1 MTTAAKGLNFH
12 RLSITAK
19 IWLSIGIFTLGFV
32 LSTFLGQAQ
41 GRATENALRTTSATL
56 FPAAQQSQE
65 AEAAFQRV
73 VKALSDAALMQD
85 ASKLDSASEQG
96 GKVADGLRAIAAVQ
110 GVSGAHTDE
119 ANKLANDVE
128 TFVHQSNAVYRK
140 ALANPDSMVE
150 GGMQK
155 QMRALAECSNSLK
168 GALGNLK
175 EACSRDLQGKLTTL
189 ERRSEDQRML
199 MLIVFASTLVIA
211 GLIVRLTIRQSITKP
226 LTAVVGHLDQIVGGD
241 VSGNVAP
248 EYLARRDEI
257 GLLGQSMQTMSE
269 TLRGMM
275 REISDGSGVMFA
287 SSSELYTSSGKMS
300 DGSRA
305 ALANTHAVAA
315 TAEQMHVNMVS
326 VAASME
332 QATGDLTGVVSG
344 TEQMTETIGEIA
356 RESEKARRV
365 TGEAAGQATRI
376 SEQMNTLGAATQQ
389 IGRVTEAITEISAQ
403 INLLALN
410 ASIEAARAGAAGKGF
425 AVVAGE
431 IKQLAGQ
438 TSHATEDIKG
448 KIASVQSST
457 AQAIVDIEEV
467 VRVIGGVSE
476 IVCSIASAIEE
487 QSVVSRQMAG
497 HVTEALSGV
506 RNASQR
512 VSESSQATA
521 GIARDIAGVDQAT
534 GQIVLGTDQV
544 RSSAADLTKLAERLQ
559 TTVRKFRV
567 SAEG

>member
-1 MTTAAKGLNFH
+1 
-12 RLSITAK
+12 
-19 IWLSIGIFTLGFV
+19 
-32 LSTFLGQAQ
+32 
-41 GRATENALRTTSATL
+41 
-56 FPAAQQSQE
+56 
-65 AEAAFQRV
+65 
-73 VKALSDAALMQD
+73 MQD

-140 ALANPDSMVE
+140 ALANPDAMVE

-155 QMRALAECSNSLK
+155 QMRALAEGSNSLK

-175 EACSRDLQGKLTTL
+175 EACSRDLQAKLTTL

-389 IGRVTEAITEISAQ
+389 IGRVTEAITEISAH